1 MERFQYKFFILDRPT
16 GFYVSIRHT
25 NGQPI
30 YTSEA
35 YTTRHAAMDS
45 LISFLN
51 GVADRFDPANPD
63 NEAAILSYVVN
74 EPQP

>member
-1 MERFQYKFFILDRPT
+1 MGFQYRFVILERPT

-45 LISFLN
+45 LVNFLRCTAYAFN
-51 GVADRFDPANPD
+51 QVND
-63 NEAAILSYVVN
+63 EAAIFSYVIN
-74 EPQP
+74 EPQQ

>member
-1 MERFQYKFFILDRPT
+1 MGFQYRFVILERPT

-35 YTTRHAAMDS
+35 YTTRHAAMES
-45 LISFLN
+45 LVNFLN
-51 GVADRFDPANPD
+51 AVAIRYHLSPSE
-63 NEAAILSYVVN
+63 NEAAILSYVID